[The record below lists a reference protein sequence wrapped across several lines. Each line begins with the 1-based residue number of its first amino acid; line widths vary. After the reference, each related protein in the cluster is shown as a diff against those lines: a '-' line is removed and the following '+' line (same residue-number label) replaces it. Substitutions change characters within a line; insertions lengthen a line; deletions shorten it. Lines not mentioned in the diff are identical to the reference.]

1 MKKLNNHLSKSF
13 KGEILISKMERFI
26 SLLASTA
33 ILVLISLPLFFI
45 YLVIR
50 LITKDE
56 AIYWSKR
63 VGINNK
69 IYLMPKFRTMK
80 SGAPQ
85 VATHLLKNPE
95 GYYTKIGKFLRNY
108 SLDELPQIISIIKGD
123 MVFVGPRPAL
133 FNQYDLIDMRS
144 ERGISILKPGITG
157 WAQVNGRDELSIKEK
172 VELDAEYVLRKSI
185 RFDLYIIWLT
195 LLKVIKKEGV
205 SH

>member
-1 MKKLNNHLSKSF
+1 
-13 KGEILISKMERFI
+13 MERFI

-80 SGAPQ
+80 SDAPQ
-85 VATHLLKNPE
+85 VATHLLKDPE

-157 WAQVNGRDELSIKEK
+157 WAQVNGRDELSIEEK
-172 VELDAEYVLRKSI
+172 VTFDEEYLKRRSLG
-185 RFDLYIIWLT
+185 FDLYIIWLT
-195 LLKVIKKEGV
+195 LLRVIKKEGI